1 MKREVIL
8 RWLIKGESDLKS
20 AKILLD
26 AADVLTDIVC
36 FHSQQAVE
44 KYLKAFLT
52 DKDVRFEKI
61 HDLRT
66 LLELCIREDRDFEK
80 LNKERISKL
89 SFYAVDLRYPDEFY
103 IPSIEE
109 ARNALNIAAE
119 LKEFILKK
127 LKVSEKELQR

>member
-80 LNKERISKL
+80 LDKERISKL

>member
-61 HDLRT
+61 HDLEHFLSYAYEKIGT
-66 LLELCIREDRDFEK
+66 LRNSTRRGYPNLAFTQLTSGI
-80 LNKERISKL
+80 LTSSISL
-89 SFYAVDLRYPDEFY
+89 L
-103 IPSIEE
+103 
-109 ARNALNIAAE
+109 
-119 LKEFILKK
+119 LKRQETL
-127 LKVSEKELQR
+127 

>member
-80 LNKERISKL
+80 LDKERISKL

-119 LKEFILKK
+119 IHFEEVK
-127 LKVSEKELQR
+127 S